1 MKKFTALV
9 VTLLTMGL
17 LFAQTKSL
25 DKNSAFYIYIKG
37 SKTTLTSSEEL
48 DYAKSFERA
57 IYDKYNNDEFEW
69 DEQFTT
75 IKQSLKNKI
84 DQADLDSTYTIVTSV
99 EFGDYDFT
107 NEGFPVSI
115 GEGTFFPFE
124 HFDNWTSIT
133 SGSTLDKK
141 IALKLDSFEKYNFLA
156 MPKAEGKAFL
166 QSRKSNSGYVNRD
179 ITLQITYK
187 IAKFDSKE
195 YKAFKDL
202 ALSND
207 YLPIVGIIENIEAY
221 DATNSR
227 NVKKI
232 GELTKK

>member
-1 MKKFTALV
+1 MKKITALV
-9 VTLLTMGL
+9 VTLLMAGV

-25 DKNSAFYIYIKG
+25 DKNSAFYIYMKG
-37 SKTTLTSSEEL
+37 SKTTLSSNEEL
-48 DYAKSFERA
+48 DYAKSFERST
-57 IYDKYNNDEFEW
+57 YNKYKNDEFEW
-69 DEQFTT
+69 DEQFTA

-84 DQADLDSTYTIVTSV
+84 GEADLDSTYAIVTGV

-115 GEGTFFPFE
+115 GEGTFFPFGR
-124 HFDNWTSIT
+124 FDNWTST
-133 SGSTLDKK
+133 SSGSILGKQ
-141 IALKLDSFEKYNFLA
+141 IALKLDSFEKYNFFA
-156 MPKAEGKAFL
+156 MPKADAKTFL

-187 IAKFDSKE
+187 LAKFDSNE
-195 YKAFKDL
+195 YKDFKDL

-207 YLPIVGIIENIEAY
+207 YLPLVGIIERIEVY
-221 DATNSR
+221 DVSNSR